1 MKKKKILLRGDAMAQ
16 GKSVYFTGKPC
27 KKGHI
32 VQRYTTSGGCLECI
46 RLAREFERIAIKRGR
61 ELAGVA

>member
-1 MKKKKILLRGDAMAQ
+1 MKKKNILLRQDAMAQ

-27 KKGHI
+27 KNGHI

-46 RLAREFERIAIKRGR
+46 RKSREYERIAIKNGR
-61 ELAGVA
+61 EQAAL